1 MNRHVIYC
9 YEPQA
14 SVPIIHCRFL
24 PNKTLDEHINKAFK
38 YNATT
43 YNQWLEEF
51 KHGCIINLSSGE
63 INCPPHQY
71 LQQKKDC
78 TQHFLIAASLLL
90 EKLRRQLQWAA
101 GTQEALPDVLR
112 KQGKPYIPENIV
124 LRANELP
131 RWFDEISLTLTSN
144 IQYREILRPN
154 HDIEIHNIT
163 LESLQQAHLSL
174 SAKIYDNRKTS
185 EKYTALR
192 SDFALNLRRVLTYLQ
207 AHSFPQQ
214 TYCFRTP
221 TQVAQALKIS
231 SSTLSLIFKEL
242 SNLNVLELV
251 QIQGSASKIIR
262 WQSSQAFHAT
272 TDYLTLIDHIT
283 ATKYLEKTYLQAIR
297 CSQLPSFREEA
308 IKQLSLMKYG

>member
-24 PNKTLDEHINKAFK
+24 PSKTLDEHINKAFK
-38 YNATT
+38 YNAIT
-43 YNQWLEEF
+43 YNQRLEEF
-51 KHGCIINLSSGE
+51 KHGCIINLSPGE

-78 TQHFLIAASLLL
+78 TQHFLITANLLL
-90 EKLRRQLQWAA
+90 EKLRCQLQWIV
-101 GTQEALPDVLR
+101 GTQEALPDALR
-112 KQGKPYIPENIV
+112 EQGKPYIPKNIA
-124 LRANELP
+124 LHANELP

-144 IQYREILRPN
+144 TQYREILRPN
-154 HDIEIHNIT
+154 DDVEIHSVT
-163 LESLQQAHLSL
+163 PESDQQELLSL
-174 SAKIYDNRKTS
+174 SEKIYSNRKTS

-231 SSTLSLIFKEL
+231 PSTLSLIFKEL
-242 SNLNVLELV
+242 SNFNVLELV

-308 IKQLSLMKYG
+308 IRQLSLMKYG